1 MFKISKHLYQNVFT
15 QYDIYDTKS
24 NIIFFR
30 FQEIMVLKKHI
41 TVMEIQCT
49 PEWEEYKELLPEI
62 FIGLEEHKDYDYS
75 ILSKVI
81 REVKLTNLGI
91 V

>member
-1 MFKISKHLYQNVFT
+1 MFKVSINLYNDLFI

-30 FQEIMVLKKHI
+30 FKKSHYVTGMKI
-41 TVMEIQCT
+41 QEIQCT
-49 PEWEEYKELLPEI
+49 TEWEEYKELLPEI
-62 FIGLEEHKDYDYS
+62 FIGLKEHKEYDYS

-91 V
+91 I